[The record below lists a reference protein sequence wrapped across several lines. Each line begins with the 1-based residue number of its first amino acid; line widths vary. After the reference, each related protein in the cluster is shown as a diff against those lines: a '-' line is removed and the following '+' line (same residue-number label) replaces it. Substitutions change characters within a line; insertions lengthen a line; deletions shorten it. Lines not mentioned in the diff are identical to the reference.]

1 MTYDPTQFKCPKCG
15 GELSDWWD
23 GEPVSAFVGEW
34 SDDRFRCDGHFIKY
48 EDVILDNGKPLR
60 IGRRTKSCGYF
71 GLADFGVEYREDE

>member
-34 SDDRFRCDGHFIKY
+34 SGSRFRC
-48 EDVILDNGKPLR
+48 EGKLVPAKENR
-60 IGRRTKSCGYF
+60 NPYAWFNRTPSCGYF
-71 GLADFGVEYREDE
+71 GLEDLGVEYREDGNPN